1 MMNIL
6 HRKEQLIFD
15 GSSDDV
21 DSAIKEVSFETYKY
35 QVILENLKPIA
46 QLSQYYKNVEPDDIS
61 LSLGLNVTNF
71 DGIKI
76 YNGCKRGLKLYYQA
90 VKDNDKDIIL
100 IFSFGESQ
108 PGRLICQFEEA
119 ILL

>member
-6 HRKEQLIFD
+6 YRKEKLIFD
-15 GSSDDV
+15 GRSDDV
-21 DSAIKEVSFETYKY
+21 DGAIKEVSFDIYKY
-35 QVILENLKPIA
+35 QVILKNLKPIA
-46 QLSQYYKNVEPDDIS
+46 GLSQYYKNIELDDIS
-61 LSLGLNVTNF
+61 LSLGFNVTNF

-76 YNGCKRGLKLYYQA
+76 YNGSKRGLKLYYQA
-90 VKDNDKDIIL
+90 VKENDKDIIL